1 MAVLRDTDDA
11 ESRETGK
18 WWHYYGIDKPP
29 TLGVRPLIDDSDSQ
43 YFWNRQQEMW
53 GQTFESA
60 VKVGGV

>member
-29 TLGVRPLIDDSDSQ
+29 TLGVRPLIDDSDGL
-43 YFWNRQQEMW
+43 W
-53 GQTFESA
+53 GRVLQINIS
-60 VKVGGV
+60 GDS